1 MRLRPVLKKLGLAL
15 GSLVLFGVLAELVA
29 RASEPGPFSLWDERP
44 YLHHEALDHV
54 HEPGF
59 EGRWDGSWYSINSV
73 GLRGPELTPE
83 PAEGEL
89 RVLTLGD
96 SCTFGKGVTEA
107 DSWPRQL
114 ERSMAA
120 AAPAGVTPVVANLG
134 VNGYSG
140 VQYRDIFLERGLSLA
155 PDLVIVGYNLNDF
168 PNTLREVDQAVY
180 KQRGLRTLLP
190 SGLRDGMSR
199 SALYRWLR
207 AGYYDANRERDW
219 QRAER
224 FAQDAGASGGDPRV
238 WDEQEG
244 YLREIRDAA
253 HDIGAEV
260 AVFLFPYESQVYLDS
275 YDTTPIELLGEL
287 CERLGL
293 PFVSLEQEFRA
304 VAHASDPPR
313 ELFLRGDRYHPRPEG
328 YAIVAER
335 VLQLLL
341 SEGWLPA
348 PSPPP
353 D

>member
-15 GSLVLFGVLAELVA
+15 GSLTAFALVAELVA
-29 RASEPGPFSLWDERP
+29 RANEPGPFSLWDRFP
-44 YLHHEALDHV
+44 YLHHETLEHV

-59 EGRWDGSWYSINSV
+59 VGRYDSSWYVINAL
-73 GLRGPELTPE
+73 GLRGPELE
-83 PAEGEL
+83 LAPAAGEL
-89 RVLTLGD
+89 RVVTLGD
-96 SCTFGKGVTEA
+96 SCTFGKGVTDA
-107 DSWPRQL
+107 NSWPRQL
-114 ERSMAA
+114 EAQMRAE
-120 AAPAGVTPVVANLG
+120 APAGVHPVVANLG

-140 VQYRDIFLERGLSLA
+140 VHYRDIFLEKGLPLA

-168 PNTLREVDQAVY
+168 PNTLREVDEAVY
-180 KQRGLRTLLP
+180 QQRGLRTLLP
-190 SGLRDGMSR
+190 EGLRDGMSR

-207 AGYYDANRERDW
+207 AGYYDANRELDW

-224 FAQDAGASGGDPRV
+224 FARDAGASGGDPLV

-275 YDTTPIELLGEL
+275 YDDTPIELLGEL

-293 PFVSLEQEFRA
+293 PFVSLELEFREA
-304 VAHASDPPR
+304 ARVSDPPR

-335 VLQLLL
+335 VLQLLQD
-341 SEGWLPA
+341 EGWLPGS
-348 PSPPP
+348 SPPP